1 MNKMRLRA
9 DFCDVGLRVGGRV
22 FRVHRLVLAA
32 SSPYFTA
39 LFSGRMSEADKEEV
53 QILGVEAKVFE
64 VLVEFIYTGAVLTS
78 AFLSWVSQFG

>member
-64 VLVEFIYTGAVLTS
+64 VLVEFIYTGDVLLS
-78 AFLSWVSQFG
+78 AILSLV